1 MESFK
6 EYISPF
12 QRIVK
17 LYIHSGKLT
26 LTEVL
31 TQIMA
36 AIVIAAVCLLF
47 VIIALAFVSYGVIDA
62 LSQSMPVVWAYL
74 IVGGFYMLLIAL
86 MIVFKRTLIIN
97 PIARFLSKT
106 ILDAPRSNNVSDNEE
121 K

>member
-12 QRIVK
+12 QRIAK

-36 AIVIAAVCLLF
+36 AIVIASICLLF

-62 LSQSMPVVWAYL
+62 LSQHMASAWAYL
-74 IVGGFYMLLIAL
+74 IVGGFYIVLIAL

-106 ILDAPRSNNVSDNEE
+106 ILDAPDSHNIADNEE